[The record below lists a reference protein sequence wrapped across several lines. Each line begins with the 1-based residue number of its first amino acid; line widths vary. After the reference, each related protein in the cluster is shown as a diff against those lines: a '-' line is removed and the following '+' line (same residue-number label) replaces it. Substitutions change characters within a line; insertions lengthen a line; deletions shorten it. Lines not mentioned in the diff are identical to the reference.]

1 MQSLLMNVQLAGI
14 GDYIF
19 LAVIVIS
26 AIAQIIGKNRK
37 KLLESEEME
46 NRPHKPHPMDDDE
59 YEQPQPKRPVFT
71 IPFDPFDQVDTIPAE
86 EGTPSVTGRKA
97 QPKAKSKPKKFE
109 TVAERMAAQY
119 NAAQIAEMEK
129 RIKEGQRMFNNSI
142 KSEETG
148 HGETG
153 RKGCR
158 FNLREAVIQSE
169 ILNRKYS

>member
-19 LAVIVIS
+19 LAVIIIS
-26 AIAQIIGKNRK
+26 AIAQIVGKNRK

-71 IPFDPFDQVDTIPAE
+71 IPFDSFDQVDTIPTE
-86 EGTPSVTGRKA
+86 EGMPSVTGRKPH
-97 QPKAKSKPKKFE
+97 PKAKPKTKKYE
-109 TVAERMAAQY
+109 TVTERMAAQY

-142 KSEETG
+142 KNEEIGSHQTN
-148 HGETG
+148 TNA
-153 RKGCR
+153 RR